1 VYDLMT
7 CKPHEPPDARFTA
20 EQFRLYREGYETAL
34 LVALR
39 ALQAAERRFELY
51 ERTKRLESK
60 KKRSR

>member
-1 VYDLMT
+1 MT

-39 ALQAAERRFELY
+39 AMQAAERRFELY
-51 ERTKRLESK
+51 ERTKRLEAK
-60 KKRSR
+60 KKRTR